1 MTKIMNKD
9 WAEPI
14 FDEHGMTQWF
24 WRVTHRENFS
34 LGNRVEIGSFTIIDA
49 MNSVKI
55 GDNVKVGWNC
65 SIMSNSTIDGKKG
78 PVILKDGCSVGA
90 NSVIL
95 PNVSIGEGAT
105 LGALSLA
112 NQNLDSWSL
121 YAGIPAK
128 KIKNR
133 DKNQILKLR
142 DEFLSQNS

>member
-78 PVILKDGCSVGA
+78 PVILKDGCSIGA

-95 PNVSIGEGAT
+95 PNVTIGKNAIVGAN
-105 LGALSLA
+105 SLV
-112 NQNLDSWSL
+112 NCN
-121 YAGIPAK
+121 IPENEVWGGTPCK
-128 KIKNR
+128 KIR
-133 DKNQILKLR
+133 
-142 DEFLSQNS
+142 